1 MQIHGLK
8 TIVRLSLLDYSH
20 ERLLSACTILGLAA
34 VLGPLLVLFG
44 VKNGII
50 NTMVD
55 RLVQD
60 PRNLEI
66 SPVGSGRYDQ
76 DWFAAAAKRSGVAFI
91 IPQTRSIAA
100 NMILYHKIK
109 GKPRTLAV
117 DLIPTGSGDPLIE
130 KFGKVPADNNAI
142 VLSASVARKLKVTTG
157 QQIVGRVGRSVRG
170 RKEQVTVDLKI
181 ISVLPIEAYPRDAVF
196 VRLTLLEATEDYRD
210 GFSSQ
215 IFGWPGKSRPSRPK
229 EYPSFRL
236 YAQSISE
243 VAALRDW
250 LTAQE
255 LEIYT
260 RVEEI
265 EVIQN
270 LDRSF
275 SLIFHLIAFVA
286 ICGYFASMASNILAN
301 VNRKSRHL
309 GIIRLIGFS
318 TGSIMW
324 YPVVQS
330 ITTAVLGTALA
341 ASLYFAS
348 QITINSMFAQYL
360 AEGEYVCRLSLA
372 HLMLALILTILLSI
386 LAAGFAAFRVAKIEP
401 SKVIRDV

>member
-1 MQIHGLK
+1 MKMHGFK
-8 TIVRLSLLDYSH
+8 TIVRLSLRDYSY
-20 ERLLSACTILGLAA
+20 ERLLSACTILGLAS

-100 NMILYHKIK
+100 NMILYHSIK

-130 KFGKVPADNNAI
+130 KFGKVAAENNGI

-157 QQIVGRVGRSVRG
+157 QQIVGRVGRSVQG

-181 ISVLPIEAYPRDAVF
+181 ISILPIEAYPRDAAF

-215 IFGWPGKSRPSRPK
+215 TFGWPGKSRPSRPK

-236 YAQSISE
+236 YAQSIYD

-275 SLIFHLIAFVA
+275 SLIFRLIAFVA
-286 ICGYFASMASNILAN
+286 VCGYFASMASNILAN

-309 GIIRLIGFS
+309 GITRLIGFS

-360 AEGEYVCRLSLA
+360 AEGEYVCRLSPA

>member
-1 MQIHGLK
+1 
-8 TIVRLSLLDYSH
+8 
-20 ERLLSACTILGLAA
+20 
-34 VLGPLLVLFG
+34 LFG
-44 VKNGII
+44 VKSGII

-76 DWFAAAAKRSGVAFI
+76 EWFAAADRQPGVAFI

-100 NMILYHKIK
+100 NMILNHNVK
-109 GKPRTLAV
+109 GKRRTLAV
-117 DLIPTGSGDPLIE
+117 DLIPTGAGDPLIE
-130 KFGKVPADNNAI
+130 KWGRLPAENDAI
-142 VLSASVARKLKVTTG
+142 VLSASVARKLKVTAG
-157 QQIVGRVGRSVRG
+157 QTIEGRVGRSVQG
-170 RKEQVTVDLKI
+170 RKEQVAVDLKVTSI
-181 ISVLPIEAYPRDAVF
+181 LPIEAYPRDAAF
-196 VRLTLLEATEDYRD
+196 VRLKLLEATEDYRD
-210 GFSSQ
+210 GFSSP
-215 IFGWPGKSRPSRPK
+215 IFGWPGKARPSRAK

-236 YAQSISE
+236 YAQTIYD

-265 EVIQN
+265 EVIQS

-275 SLIFHLIAFVA
+275 SLIFRLISFVA
-286 ICGYFASMASNILAN
+286 VCGYFASMASNILAN

-309 GIIRLIGFS
+309 GITRLIGFS
-318 TGSIMW
+318 TRSIIW

-330 ITTAVLGTALA
+330 VTTAVLGTALA
-341 ASLYFAS
+341 ACLYFAS
-348 QITINSMFAQYL
+348 QITINSLFAKYL

-372 HLMLALILTILLSI
+372 HLMIALVLTILLAI
-386 LAAGFAAFRVAKIEP
+386 LASGYAAFRVAKIEP

>member
-348 QITINSMFAQYL
+348 QITINGMFAQYL

>member
-1 MQIHGLK
+1 MHGLK
-8 TIVRLSLLDYSH
+8 TIVRLALRDYSY

-34 VLGPLLVLFG
+34 VLAPLLVLFG
-44 VKNGII
+44 VKSGII

-76 DWFAAAAKRSGVAFI
+76 GWFAEAAKRPGVAFI

-100 NMILYHKIK
+100 NMILYHKSDDQ
-109 GKPRTLAV
+109 PRTLAV
-117 DLIPTGSGDPLIE
+117 DLIPTDSGDPLLL
-130 KFGKVPADNNAI
+130 KWGKVPVENNAV
-142 VLSASVARKLKVTTG
+142 VLSASAARKLNVSAG
-157 QQIVGRVGRSVRG
+157 GEIIGRVGRSMEG
-170 RKEQVTVDLKI
+170 RKEQVAVSLKVI
-181 ISVLPIEAYPRDAVF
+181 AVLPLEAFPRDAAF
-196 VRLTLLEATEDYRD
+196 VRLALLQATEDYRD
-210 GFSSQ
+210 GFSSK
-215 IFGWPGKSRPSRPK
+215 IFDWPGNTRPDRPK

-236 YAQSISE
+236 YARTIYD
-243 VAALRDW
+243 VAPLRDW
-250 LTAQE
+250 LTGQG

-265 EVIQN
+265 EVIQS

-275 SLIFHLIAFVA
+275 SLIFRLISFVA

-309 GIIRLIGFS
+309 GITRLIGFS
-318 TGSIMW
+318 TRSIMW

-330 ITTAVLGTALA
+330 VATGLLGTGLA
-341 ASLYFAS
+341 ACLYFIS
-348 QITINSMFAQYL
+348 QITINSLFAKYL
-360 AEGEYVCRLSLA
+360 AQGEYVCKLSLV
-372 HLMLALILTILLSI
+372 HLMIAFILTISLSI
-386 LAAGFAAFRVAKIEP
+386 LAAGYAAFRVAKIEP

>member
-1 MQIHGLK
+1 MHGLK
-8 TIVRLSLLDYSH
+8 TIIRLSLRDYSH
-20 ERLLSACTILGLAA
+20 ERLLSVCTILGLAA
-34 VLGPLLVLFG
+34 VLAPLLVLFG
-44 VKNGII
+44 VKSGII

-76 DWFAAAAKRSGVAFI
+76 QWFSALGKRPGAAFI

-100 NMILYHKIK
+100 NMILYHKSDD
-109 GKPRTLAV
+109 KPRTLAV
-117 DLIPTGSGDPLIE
+117 DLIPTDTGDPLIE
-130 KFGKVPADNNAI
+130 KWGQVPKENNAV
-142 VLSASVARKLKVTTG
+142 VLSAAAARKLQVAAG
-157 QQIVGRVGRSVRG
+157 QEIVGRVGRSVQG
-170 RKEQVTVDLKI
+170 RKEQVAINLKVI
-181 ISVLPIEAYPRDAVF
+181 AVLPLEAYPRDAAF
-196 VRLTLLEATEDYRD
+196 IRLALLEATEDYRD
-210 GFSSQ
+210 GFGSPL
-215 IFGWPGKSRPSRPK
+215 FDWPGKLRPDQPR

-236 YAQSISE
+236 YARSIYD
-243 VAALRDW
+243 VAPLRDW
-250 LTAQE
+250 LTGQD

-265 EVIQN
+265 EVIQS

-275 SLIFHLIAFVA
+275 SLIFRLIAFVA

-309 GIIRLIGFS
+309 GITRLIGFS
-318 TGSIMW
+318 TRSIMW

-330 ITTAVLGTALA
+330 VTTAVLGTAFA
-341 ASLYFAS
+341 VFLYLIS
-348 QITINSMFAQYL
+348 QITINRLFARYL
-360 AEGEYVCRLSLA
+360 AEGEYVCRLSPV
-372 HLMLALILTILLSI
+372 HLMIAMVLTISLSI
-386 LAAGFAAFRVAKIEP
+386 LASGYAAFRVAKIEP

>member
-1 MQIHGLK
+1 MHGLK
-8 TIVRLSLLDYSH
+8 TIIRLSLRDYSH

-34 VLGPLLVLFG
+34 VLAPLLVLFG
-44 VKNGII
+44 VKSGII

-55 RLVQD
+55 RLIKD

-76 DWFAAAAKRSGVAFI
+76 DWFTAAGKLPGVAFI

-100 NMILYHKIK
+100 NMILYHNHK

-117 DLIPTGSGDPLIE
+117 DLIPTGAGDPLLE
-130 KFGKVPADNNAI
+130 TWGKVPAENNAV
-142 VLSASVARKLKVTTG
+142 VLSASVARKLKVSTG
-157 QQIVGRVGRSVRG
+157 QQVIGRVGRSVQG
-170 RKEQVTVDLKI
+170 RKEQVTIELKV
-181 ISVLPIEAYPRDAVF
+181 ISILPVEAYPRDAAF

-210 GFSSQ
+210 GFSSK
-215 IFGWPGKSRPSRPK
+215 IFGWPGNSRPSLPK

-236 YAQSISE
+236 YARSIYD

-265 EVIQN
+265 EVIQS

-275 SLIFHLIAFVA
+275 SLIFRLISFVA

-309 GIIRLIGFS
+309 GITRLIGFS
-318 TGSIMW
+318 TRSIIW

-330 ITTAVLGTALA
+330 VTTAVLGTGLA
-341 ASLYFAS
+341 ASLYFIS
-348 QITINSMFAQYL
+348 QITINSLFAQYL
-360 AEGEYVCRLSLA
+360 AEGEYVCRLSLV
-372 HLMLALILTILLSI
+372 HMMIALLITIVLSI
-386 LAAGFAAFRVAKIEP
+386 LASGYAAFRVAKIEP

>member
-348 QITINSMFAQYL
+348 QITINRMFAQYL